1 MSFLTKILLGKK
13 EVFLELQISESWENA
28 DIIHIIE
35 TLTTGTALQFV
46 GSQKYLIVEKNESVL
61 WIISTN
67 CSFSHSYLQVNS
79 YVIIFLQLKLTK
91 VNFTAFEWMKN
102 SNVLSSRNSKYSIET
117 FDSLSFLVNCYQ
129 NKFNYCCKNR
139 KTWCR
144 FWSTFRQIICIAMV
158 VYTSI

>member
-61 WIISTN
+61 
-67 CSFSHSYLQVNS
+67 
-79 YVIIFLQLKLTK
+79 
-91 VNFTAFEWMKN
+91 
-102 SNVLSSRNSKYSIET
+102 
-117 FDSLSFLVNCYQ
+117 
-129 NKFNYCCKNR
+129 
-139 KTWCR
+139 
-144 FWSTFRQIICIAMV
+144 
-158 VYTSI
+158 